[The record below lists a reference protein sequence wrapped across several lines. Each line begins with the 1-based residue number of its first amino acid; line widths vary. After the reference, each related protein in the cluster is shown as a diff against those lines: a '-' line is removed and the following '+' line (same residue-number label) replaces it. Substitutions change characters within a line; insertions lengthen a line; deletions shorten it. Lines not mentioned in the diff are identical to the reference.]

1 MINIGFIGTGNNNN
15 NINKGAMKSK
25 LKEILN
31 WGVFIPSGTENF
43 NFIINNRE
51 SLGEIVDSLR
61 EDLKVNHSIRL
72 TKVGNMNIDG
82 TIIRESDILVMYK
95 HDKDRL
101 KEELKHHNRDKIV
114 VFIEPTTYKF
124 NTIQVKEI

>member
-1 MINIGFIGTGNNNN
+1 MINIGFIGTGNNN

-31 WGVFIPSGTENF
+31 WGVFVPSGTENF

-72 TKVGNMNIDG
+72 TKVGNINIDG

-101 KEELKHHNRDKIV
+101 KEELKHYNRDKIV

-124 NTIQVKEI
+124 NTVQVKEI

>member
-124 NTIQVKEI
+124 NTVQVKEI

>member
-1 MINIGFIGTGNNNN
+1 MINIGFIGTGNNN

-72 TKVGNMNIDG
+72 TKVGNINIDG

-124 NTIQVKEI
+124 NTVQVKEI

>member
-1 MINIGFIGTGNNNN
+1 MINIGFIGTGNS
-15 NINKGAMKSK
+15 NINQGAMKSK

-31 WGVFIPSGTENF
+31 WGVFLPSGTENF

-124 NTIQVKEI
+124 NTVQVKEI